1 MKKLLS
7 LSLFIFLCL
16 SAKSQDAYHTQL
28 QNLLQ
33 TDFNLPAAD
42 WLLYDSEDAI
52 ANNAG
57 AYGCTKVTRDIQGQ
71 DFTKFVEIDVS
82 RQGANAWDSG
92 WNLRNTS
99 SIAAG
104 DVLMAVFYIR
114 SEGGS
119 GEVNFLMENA
129 TTYEKEM
136 YLTIPADINWRRF
149 YVPVQAVSSYGN
161 GGLSVGFHVA
171 NQIQT
176 IQIGGFTV
184 LNYKKRTTLDKLPS
198 EVNNQFYGGY
208 EPDAP
213 WRAAAE
219 GRINL
224 HRKAPLRVDVK
235 TTTGTPIENAAVDVK
250 MLRHNFEFGTAV
262 TAARFDGNN
271 NHNVIYENKI
281 IDLDGKGHGF
291 NTVVFE
297 NDLKWPAWIDEWFV
311 NKRELVNA
319 VEWLRGNDL
328 KVRGHNLV
336 WPGNG
341 NLPSEIQN
349 NINDLDFVKKETFDH
364 IEEIMNYPGLKG
376 EIDEWDVLNEVV
388 TNRTYENV
396 FKGKP
401 GYPTG
406 REIYAEIFNKA
417 REVDPNAGLW
427 LNDYVTMSLNNNA
440 GSAPYDNF
448 KKYARELVDAG
459 VDIEGLGFQ
468 GHIGGFPNDITKVL
482 GTLDDF
488 YNEFGLKSKIT
499 EFDLPPYVSE
509 ELAADYLR
517 DFLTAIYSHPSAE
530 GFLFWNFW
538 DGASWRNTGCNFYR
552 QDWRATPAK
561 DTFVDLLFNKWW
573 TEESLSTSANGRASV
588 NGFKGLY
595 EISYTCDGIV
605 IRDTVNVTELVNH
618 EIVCD
623 NIGTSGVK
631 NIQRKDIKIFPN
643 PSQGS
648 IQIERKSGG
657 AADVRVFDLSGKLLK
672 EQQLFNETET
682 VEISKMKG
690 IFLLEILDEKG
701 RFTERVT
708 VE

>member
-1 MKKLLS
+1 MNKS
-7 LSLFIFLCL
+7 ISLFAFVLFCL
-16 SAKSQDAYHTQL
+16 SAKTQDAYHQNL

-33 TDFNLPAAD
+33 TDFNLPAGD
-42 WLLYDSEDAI
+42 WLLYDTEDGNL
-52 ANNAG
+52 NNAG
-57 AYGCTKVTRDIQGQ
+57 DYGGTFSTKNIADQP
-71 DFTKFVEIDVS
+71 FTKYVEADIS
-82 RQGANAWDSG
+82 RQGGNVWDSG
-92 WNLRNTS
+92 WNLRNRAAL
-99 SIAAG
+99 AAG
-104 DVLMAVFYIR
+104 DVLLAVFYVR

-119 GEVNFLMENA
+119 GEINFLMENS

-136 YLTIPADINWRRF
+136 YLGIPTSINWRRF
-149 YVPVQAVSSYGN
+149 YVPVKVGSGYAN
-161 GGLSVGFHVA
+161 GGLTIGFHLASQV
-171 NQIQT
+171 QT
-176 IQIGGFTV
+176 VQIGGFTV

-198 EVNNQFYGGY
+198 EVNNQFYGGW

-224 HRKAPLRVDVK
+224 HRKAPLRVEVK
-235 TTTGTPIENAAVDVK
+235 TTSGNPVENAAVNVK

-297 NDLKWPAWIDEWFV
+297 NDLKWPAWLDEWFV

-328 KVRGHNLV
+328 KIRGHNLV
-336 WPGNG
+336 WPGNN
-341 NLPSEIQN
+341 NLPGFIEN
-349 NINDLDFVKKETFDH
+349 RINDTDFVKEETFKH

-376 EIDEWDVLNEVV
+376 EIDEWDVLNEIV
-388 TNRTYENV
+388 TNRSYENV
-396 FKGKP
+396 FRGKP

-406 REIYAEIFNKA
+406 REIYQEIFAKA
-417 REVDPNAGLW
+417 HEVDPNVGLW
-427 LNDYVTMSLNNNA
+427 LNDYVTMSLNTSP
-440 GSAPYDNF
+440 GSASYDNF
-448 KKYARELVDAG
+448 KKYAKEIIDSG
-459 VDIEGLGFQ
+459 VEIEGLGFQ

-509 ELAADYLR
+509 ELAANYLR

-538 DGASWRNTGCNFYR
+538 DGASWLNTGCNFYR

-573 TEESLSTSANGRASV
+573 TEESLSTSTNGRASV

-595 EISYTCDGIV
+595 EISYTCDGV
-605 IRDTVNVTELVNH
+605 EIRDTVNVIELVNH

-631 NIQRKDIKIFPN
+631 NIQRKDIKIYPN
-643 PSQGS
+643 PSSGS
-648 IQIERKSGG
+648 IQIERKDN
-657 AADVRVFDLSGKLLK
+657 APAKVRVFDLSGKMLK
-672 EQQLFNETET
+672 EEMVSSELSTI
-682 VEISKMKG
+682 EISKTKG
-690 IFLLEILDEKG
+690 VFLLEISSDEG